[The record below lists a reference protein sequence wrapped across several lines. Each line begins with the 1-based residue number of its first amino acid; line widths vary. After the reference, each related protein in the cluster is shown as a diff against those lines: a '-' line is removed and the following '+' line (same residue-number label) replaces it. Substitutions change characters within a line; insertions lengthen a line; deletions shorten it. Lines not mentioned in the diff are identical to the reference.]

1 MTEEM
6 GDGSMSEPTKE
17 NQKMPF
23 GWALFCILFL
33 LISMILSVVW
43 LDIPVHIN
51 LLASMA
57 VTLAVAAINGKSWDE
72 IAGYIEY
79 GGKIC
84 MAPTL
89 TMMIIG
95 ILIGPGGSLLVG
107 RLMFQMTIYPAA
119 WITLCAFTLS
129 VALGILFGI
138 YPAAKAA
145 RLQPVE
151 ALRAE

>member
-1 MTEEM
+1 MDYTANYQLPVWAETDRILMDDFNDLTETIDE
-6 GDGSMSEPTKE
+6 
-17 NQKMPF
+17 
-23 GWALFCILFL
+23 ALTE
-33 LISMILSVVW
+33 LSAFRVETGTYVG
-43 LDIPVHIN
+43 
-51 LLASMA
+51 
-57 VTLAVAAINGKSWDE
+57 T
-72 IAGYIEY
+72 
-79 GGKIC
+79 GGI
-84 MAPTL
+84 TG
-89 TMMIIG
+89 T
-95 ILIGPGGSLLVG
+95 LIGPGGSLLVG